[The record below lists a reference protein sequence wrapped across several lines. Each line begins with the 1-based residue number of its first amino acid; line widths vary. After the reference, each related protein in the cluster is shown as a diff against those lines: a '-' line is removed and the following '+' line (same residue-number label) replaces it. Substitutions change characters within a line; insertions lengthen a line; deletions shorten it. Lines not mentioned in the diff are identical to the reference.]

1 MRIQLASGEF
11 RDLAL
16 ETRKVNS
23 MAKLQDAVADA
34 CERDLPASE
43 QDRLG
48 ELVMQVIEADG
59 ARRVDLARVDALERL
74 DGGLI
79 GRWRAV
85 DDLRRGRRKQTRER
99 ALRPAAVRCRRRQ
112 EGGGK
117 REGVA
122 PRPP

>member
-1 MRIQLASGEF
+1 MSF

-59 ARRVDLARVDALERL
+59 GWGIANGTVSEDPQKDWW
-74 DGGLI
+74 D
-79 GRWRAV
+79 
-85 DDLRRGRRKQTRER
+85 
-99 ALRPAAVRCRRRQ
+99 
-112 EGGGK
+112 
-117 REGVA
+117 
-122 PRPP
+122 